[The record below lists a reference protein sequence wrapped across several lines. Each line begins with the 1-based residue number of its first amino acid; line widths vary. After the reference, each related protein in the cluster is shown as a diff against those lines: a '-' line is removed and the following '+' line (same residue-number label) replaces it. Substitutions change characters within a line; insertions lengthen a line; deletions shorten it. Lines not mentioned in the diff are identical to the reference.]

1 MKVILCSALMLVSA
15 SLCAMQQDAQPEA
28 QEQQAQAEQ
37 QVAVDA
43 KKGVTRALLKRLSS
57 GSLSVLTVS
66 ESDLNRIDL
75 ASEGDAHKGRLRS
88 KSTSGLPDEDE
99 LTPIS

>member
-15 SLCAMQQDAQPEA
+15 PSFAMQEVQPEA

-88 KSTSGLPDEDE
+88 KSTSGLPDEDG